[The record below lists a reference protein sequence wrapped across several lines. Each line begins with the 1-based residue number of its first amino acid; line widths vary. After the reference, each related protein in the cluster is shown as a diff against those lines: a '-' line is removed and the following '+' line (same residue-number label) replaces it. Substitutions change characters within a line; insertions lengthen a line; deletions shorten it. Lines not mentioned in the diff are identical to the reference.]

1 LKQQFINVI
10 LLLHG
15 KILNFKF
22 KSLPINR
29 KYIKSVKNLT
39 KEQEQA
45 LWKDMISG
53 NKKSFEN
60 LYKQYFHLLIN
71 YGFRITQNE
80 NLIEDAIQEVFIS
93 LWNNRTHLSEVN
105 EVKFYLFRSL
115 KNRIVR
121 QLEKD
126 IFDKSEDIDT
136 YLDFL
141 ISISDEQKKIDSEQ
155 YDADLETLQKAI
167 AHLPIRQQEVI
178 NLKYYHDF
186 TLDEIAKLMDVNKQS
201 VSNLLFRS
209 YTTLRSI
216 IKSWTIS
223 IFFLKYFIL
232 GE

>member
-1 LKQQFINVI
+1 M
-10 LLLHG
+10 
-15 KILNFKF
+15 
-22 KSLPINR
+22 PINR
-29 KYIKSVKNLT
+29 EYIKSVKKMT

-53 NKKSFEN
+53 NRRAFEN
-60 LYKQYFHLLIN
+60 IYIQYFQALIS

-93 LWNNRTHLSEVN
+93 LWNNRSHLSEVN

-121 QLEKD
+121 QLERD
-126 IFDKSEDIDT
+126 IFDKSEDIDS

-141 ISISDEQKKIDSEQ
+141 ISISEEQKKIDSEQ
-155 YDADLETLQKAI
+155 SDAELDNLQKAI
-167 AHLPIRQQEVI
+167 SHLPIRQQEVI
-178 NLKYYHDF
+178 NLKYYQDF

-209 YTTLRSI
+209 YATLRTI
-216 IKSWTIS
+216 LKSWTIS
-223 IFFLKYFIL
+223 LFFFKYFIL
-232 GE
+232 SE

>member
-1 LKQQFINVI
+1 M
-10 LLLHG
+10 
-15 KILNFKF
+15 
-22 KSLPINR
+22 PIKR
-29 KYIKSVKNLT
+29 EYIKSGKNLT
-39 KEQEQA
+39 KEQEQT
-45 LWKDMISG
+45 LWKEMLAC
-53 NKKSFEN
+53 NKKAFEH
-60 LYKQYFHLLIN
+60 LYNHYFQSLIN

-93 LWNNRTHLSEVN
+93 LWNNRTHLPEVS

-121 QLEKD
+121 QLERD

-141 ISISDEQKKIDSEQ
+141 ISISEEQKKIDSEQ
-155 YDADLETLQKAI
+155 SDADLETLQKAI
-167 AHLPIRQQEVI
+167 SHLPLRQQEVI

-209 YTTLRSI
+209 YATLRTI
-216 IKSWTIS
+216 LKSWTIP
-223 IFFLKYFIL
+223 IFFLKYFVFS
-232 GE
+232 E